1 MAVYNMPFPAGLSS
15 FYSELMKGIGAS
27 GRLWQ
32 LIDRTPTIP
41 LSGELT
47 SDLCLSDLL
56 SGPLSLQLHPFCLV
70 RPVTVKLENNEN
82 LSQRISCKIMINHK
96 FTTNKFSCQLNISLF

>member
-1 MAVYNMPFPAGLSS
+1 MVVYDMPFPAGLSS

-47 SDLCLSDLL
+47 SDLLSVLKGL
-56 SGPLSLQLHPFCLV
+56 
-70 RPVTVKLENNEN
+70 
-82 LSQRISCKIMINHK
+82 
-96 FTTNKFSCQLNISLF
+96 

>member
-1 MAVYNMPFPAGLSS
+1 MPFPAGLSS

-47 SDLCLSDLL
+47 SDLL
-56 SGPLSLQLHPFCLV
+56 
-70 RPVTVKLENNEN
+70 PVLKGL
-82 LSQRISCKIMINHK
+82 
-96 FTTNKFSCQLNISLF
+96 

>member
-1 MAVYNMPFPAGLSS
+1 MPFPAGLSS

-47 SDLCLSDLL
+47 SDLL

-70 RPVTVKLENNEN
+70 RSVTVKLVNNEN
-82 LSQRISCKIMINHK
+82 LSQRISCK
-96 FTTNKFSCQLNISLF
+96 

>member
-1 MAVYNMPFPAGLSS
+1 MPFPAGLSS

-47 SDLCLSDLL
+47 SDLLPVLKGLCHCSFIYYFLS
-56 SGPLSLQLHPFCLV
+56 SW
-70 RPVTVKLENNEN
+70 
-82 LSQRISCKIMINHK
+82 
-96 FTTNKFSCQLNISLF
+96 TNYIET